1 MFNAGA
7 WDAATVTESLGE
19 NTGFWWGPVF
29 NDSDYSQ
36 VTINQFAN
44 APFVVSSSVG
54 DDAAKKDAVYRFL
67 QFFYGKEG
75 ATIMSNYS
83 TFSIANYAD
92 MESDNET
99 VGFRRLSRLW
109 VTVMPLHRLLSLFLL
124 CLVLYLK
131 SCMILCR
138 V

>member
-1 MFNAGA
+1 M
-7 WDAATVTESLGE
+7 
-19 NTGFWWGPVF
+19 F

-36 VTINQFAN
+36 ATINQFAN

-99 VGFRRLSRLW
+99 VGFQEIIKAMGNGNASASSAQPVSS
-109 VTVMPLHRLLSLFLL
+109 VTSSVSEVIYDSVQSLITGSIG
-124 CLVLYLK
+124 VDDAI
-131 SCMILCR
+131 SDVDAAIAR
-138 V
+138 Q